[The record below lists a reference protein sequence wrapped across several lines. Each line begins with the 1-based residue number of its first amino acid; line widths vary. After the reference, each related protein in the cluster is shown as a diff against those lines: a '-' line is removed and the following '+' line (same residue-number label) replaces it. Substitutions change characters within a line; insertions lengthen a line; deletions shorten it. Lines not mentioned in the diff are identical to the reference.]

1 MTTEQFVYWLQGFM
15 EVANPSVLDEKQ
27 TQIIKDHL
35 ALVFDKQTP
44 DRSPGLFNPT
54 IPVPSTPWPTTD
66 PLILPKGPI
75 CEVSPYNQEE
85 PNPHERKF
93 CSTAEIFTSH
103 MVPQDMF
110 GKKQEDTVGTNSFL
124 IGEGDPSPKDVVKV
138 AMKKVARDVR
148 LPKVVREGKIGKG
161 GLKC

>member
-1 MTTEQFVYWLQGFM
+1 
-15 EVANPSVLDEKQ
+15 
-27 TQIIKDHL
+27 
-35 ALVFDKQTP
+35 
-44 DRSPGLFNPT
+44 
-54 IPVPSTPWPTTD
+54 
-66 PLILPKGPI
+66 
-75 CEVSPYNQEE
+75 
-85 PNPHERKF
+85 
-93 CSTAEIFTSH
+93 